1 MIAVIG
7 CGNTNRSDDGAG
19 PFVIRALR
27 QRDGLPEAVRLL
39 DAGTDGIAV
48 MFAARGC
55 SALIVVDACRPL
67 GEPGAVYE
75 VPGEELERAYEP
87 SLNLHDFRWNHA
99 LHAGRQ
105 IYREDFPADV
115 TVYLIEAEN
124 LGLGLAL
131 TPAVERAAT
140 RVAERI
146 AGRLGAPCTDAA
158 APP

>member
-27 QRDGLPEAVRLL
+27 AREGLPDAVRLL

-55 SALIVVDACRPL
+55 DALILVDACRPL

-75 VPGEELERAYEP
+75 VPGEELERSYEP

-105 IYREDFPADV
+105 IYREEFPKEVA
-115 TVYLIEAEN
+115 VYLIEAGTLE
-124 LGLGLAL
+124 LGLAL

-140 RVAERI
+140 LVAERI
-146 AGRLGAPCTDAA
+146 AGRLRGLCTEAA
-158 APP
+158 QP